1 MPLFLNV
8 NYQELQG
15 SKQGREKKREKQKE
29 QIKSNVHPLTNLNQ
43 MVTIIWRSYAGFNN
57 KPMAKNHIIFFIL
70 ILILSLTSH

>member
-43 MVTIIWRSYAGFNN
+43 MVTII
-57 KPMAKNHIIFFIL
+57 
-70 ILILSLTSH
+70 